1 VISPDPAMTWNAS
14 TLRWE
19 ITIVVASNATQ
30 LDLVFN
36 NGSGTWDNNSGQD
49 WHFPVTGAVPL
60 PTWTMDGALD
70 ADATLVAANGAMYL
84 RAGVKAGVLYVA
96 SPNPSSGNDHFIF
109 LANPPGALRTAQWA
123 KAGQVAA
130 WQSFIGAESNNNYS
144 AWTDLTTGTAA
155 QTARGSV
162 LEGTIDLAAEFGGT
176 IPDTIYLAF
185 APYTTPDGGTLV

>member
-1 VISPDPAMTWNAS
+1 TPNPAQAGQNVQIQYNPAGRPLAGAATVSLHYGFNNWNPVISPDPAMTWNAS

-109 LANPPGALRTAQWA
+109 LANPPGALR
-123 KAGQVAA
+123 
-130 WQSFIGAESNNNYS
+130 
-144 AWTDLTTGTAA
+144 
-155 QTARGSV
+155 
-162 LEGTIDLAAEFGGT
+162 
-176 IPDTIYLAF
+176 
-185 APYTTPDGGTLV
+185 